1 MHKTFYNIF
10 LPGLREPMGPGNI
23 TQMLTKGNWDRNGA
37 RGKLSLSHDR
47 AADSSRLDSIGSK
60 RGAWHSGSKTRLH
73 GDMYLVG
80 MKIHTTKYQ
89 EFFYGA
95 RAKVV

>member
-1 MHKTFYNIF
+1 
-10 LPGLREPMGPGNI
+10 
-23 TQMLTKGNWDRNGA
+23 
-37 RGKLSLSHDR
+37 
-47 AADSSRLDSIGSK
+47 
-60 RGAWHSGSKTRLH
+60 
-73 GDMYLVG
+73 MYLVG